1 MKVILK
7 QDVKNLGNKDEVKEV
22 KEGYARNYLIPKG
35 LAEKATKNKLKE
47 VEKRRQEREQQ
58 EEKEVEEAEKLKE
71 KLAEEKLVIKVKTG
85 DEGKLFGSVTNKDI
99 SEKLQEDKNIQI
111 DKRKI
116 ELDDPIKDVG
126 SYEVDIKLHTKVEA
140 KLKVEV
146 TESE

>member
-7 QDVKNLGNKDEVKEV
+7 QDVKNLGDKDEVKEV

-35 LAEKATKNKLKE
+35 LAEKATKSKLKE
-47 VEKRRQEREQQ
+47 VEKRRQDKEKQ
-58 EEKEVEEAEKLKE
+58 EEKEIEEAEKLKE
-71 KLAEEKLVIKVKTG
+71 QLAKEKLVLKVKTG
-85 DEGKLFGSVTNKDI
+85 DGGKLFGSVTNKDI
-99 SEKLQEDKNIQI
+99 SEKLQEDKKIQI

-116 ELDDPIKDVG
+116 ELDNPIKDIG
-126 SYEVDIKLHTKVEA
+126 SYDVDIKLHPKVEA

>member
-35 LAEKATKNKLKE
+35 MAEKATKNKLKE
-47 VEKRRQEREQQ
+47 VEKKREMQQKQEQ
-58 EEKEVEEAEKLKE
+58 KEIEEAEKLKE
-71 KLAEEKLVIKVKTG
+71 KLAEEKLVLKAKTG
-85 DEGKLFGSVTNKDI
+85 EEGKLFGSITNKDI
-99 SEKLQEDKNIQI
+99 AEKLSEEKGIEI

-116 ELDDPIKDVG
+116 ELDDPIKDLG
-126 SYEVDIKLHTKVEA
+126 SYEIELKLHSEVTA
-140 KLKVEV
+140 KLNVQV

>member
-47 VEKRRQEREQQ
+47 VEKRREIQFQQ
-58 EEKEVEEAEKLKE
+58 EEKEIEDAEKLKVR
-71 KLAEEKLVIKVKTG
+71 LANEKLVLKVKTG

-99 SEKLQEDKNIQI
+99 AEKLKEDKNINV

-116 ELDDPIKDVG
+116 ELDEPIKDVG
-126 SYEVDIKLHTKVEA
+126 TYEVDVKLHP
-140 KLKVEV
+140 KVEV
-146 TESE
+146 KLNLEILETE